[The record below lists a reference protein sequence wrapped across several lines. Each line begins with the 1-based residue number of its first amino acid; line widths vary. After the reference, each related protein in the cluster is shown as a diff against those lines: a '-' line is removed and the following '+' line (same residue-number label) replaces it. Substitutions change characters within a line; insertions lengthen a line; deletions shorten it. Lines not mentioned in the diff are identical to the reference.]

1 MSYGPNDNVRSS
13 ESVESVPASLISDLS
28 AQYFGDKSADRALAL
43 QCMVML
49 MEFGNK
55 VLKIQQDEAEA
66 RRLERADIA
75 RNERRERGFSF

>member
-1 MSYGPNDNVRSS
+1 MSYHETNNNNDN
-13 ESVESVPASLISDLS
+13 SVPAPLLSDLA
-28 AQYFGDKSADRALAL
+28 AQHFADKAADRALAL
-43 QCMVML
+43 QVVALL
-49 MEFGNK
+49 MEFGSK